1 MSVHALRLTSIVTCS
16 LSAATGEKLNIN
28 GWSSVAIARAYYMST
43 DKINMTK
50 LTIYKKNEVWSSPI
64 LCPSMD
70 GLNHLREQ
78 GADTL
83 VDKSL
88 EEVYSLLIIQI
99 QPEFLLKLMI
109 AHHTRGNNT

>member
-1 MSVHALRLTSIVTCS
+1 
-16 LSAATGEKLNIN
+16 
-28 GWSSVAIARAYYMST
+28 
-43 DKINMTK
+43 
-50 LTIYKKNEVWSSPI
+50 
-64 LCPSMD
+64 MD

-88 EEVYSLLIIQI
+88 EEVYSLLIVQI

>member
-1 MSVHALRLTSIVTCS
+1 
-16 LSAATGEKLNIN
+16 
-28 GWSSVAIARAYYMST
+28 
-43 DKINMTK
+43 
-50 LTIYKKNEVWSSPI
+50 
-64 LCPSMD
+64 MD

-99 QPEFLLKLMI
+99 QPEFLLKLMN
-109 AHHTRGNNT
+109 AHHTRGKEYMVIGSLIFVKKIPKLVKQNKLP